1 MDNIKAILFDY
12 DGVMTLDKTGTETI
26 CNYISNTLGIDKS
39 IFEKEYRKYNKD
51 LLYGKPTSEIWEE
64 LCKNINKNIP
74 LSILYDSYKN
84 TPINM
89 EMHELVLKI
98 KDKNIKTGLITDNKA
113 DRIDHINKIFNLDKY
128 FDIISVSGKLGY
140 GKESDK
146 IFIKTLE
153 ELKIKPEESIF
164 IDNHENNLIIP
175 KKMRIKKIYFNDEE
189 KDMAKLIYKIRKKK
203 KKMKK
208 AIFTS
213 PNKR

>member
-12 DGVMTLDKTGTETI
+12 DGVMTIDKTGTESI

-113 DRIDHINKIFNLDKY
+113 DRIDYINKIFNLDKY

-153 ELKIKPEESIF
+153 ELKIKPEKSIF
-164 IDNHENNLIIP
+164 IDNHESNLIIP
-175 KKMRIKKIYFNDEE
+175 KKMGIKTIYFNDEE
-189 KDMAKLIYKIRKKK
+189 KDMAKLIYKIREYGVE
-203 KKMKK
+203 M
-208 AIFTS
+208 
-213 PNKR
+213 

>member
-1 MDNIKAILFDY
+1 MDNIKTILFDY
-12 DGVMTLDKTGTETI
+12 DGVMTIDKTGTESI
-26 CNYISNTLGIDKS
+26 CNYISNTLGIDKNV
-39 IFEKEYRKYNKD
+39 FEKEYRKYNKD

-64 LCKNINKNIP
+64 LCKSINKNIS

-113 DRIDHINKIFNLDKY
+113 DRIDYINKIFNLDKY

-175 KKMRIKKIYFNDEE
+175 NKMGIKTIYFNDEE
-189 KDMAKLIYKIRKKK
+189 KDMAKLVYKIREYGVE
-203 KKMKK
+203 M
-208 AIFTS
+208 
-213 PNKR
+213 

>member
-12 DGVMTLDKTGTETI
+12 DGVMTIDKTGTESI
-26 CNYISNTLGIDKS
+26 CNYISNTIGIDKS

-64 LCKNINKNIP
+64 LCKNINNNIP

-113 DRIDHINKIFNLDKY
+113 DRIDYINKIFNLDKY

-153 ELKIKPEESIF
+153 ELKIKPEKSIF
-164 IDNHENNLIIP
+164 IDNHESNLIIP
-175 KKMRIKKIYFNDEE
+175 KKMGIKTIYFNDEE
-189 KDMAKLIYKIRKKK
+189 KDMAKLIHKIREYGVE
-203 KKMKK
+203 M
-208 AIFTS
+208 
-213 PNKR
+213 

>member
-12 DGVMTLDKTGTETI
+12 DGVMTIDKTGTESI
-26 CNYISNTLGIDKS
+26 CNYISNTIGIDKS

-64 LCKNINKNIP
+64 LCKSINKNIP

-113 DRIDHINKIFNLDKY
+113 DRIDYINKIFNLDKY

-164 IDNHENNLIIP
+164 IDNHESNLIIP
-175 KKMRIKKIYFNDEE
+175 KKMGIKTIYFNDEE
-189 KDMAKLIYKIRKKK
+189 KDMAKLIYKIREYGVE
-203 KKMKK
+203 M
-208 AIFTS
+208 
-213 PNKR
+213 

>member
-12 DGVMTLDKTGTETI
+12 DGVMTIDKTGTESI

-113 DRIDHINKIFNLDKY
+113 DRIDYINKIFNLDKY
-128 FDIISVSGKLGY
+128 FDIILVSGKLGY

-175 KKMRIKKIYFNDEE
+175 KKMGIKTIYFNDEE
-189 KDMAKLIYKIRKKK
+189 KDTAKLINKIREYGVE
-203 KKMKK
+203 M
-208 AIFTS
+208 
-213 PNKR
+213 